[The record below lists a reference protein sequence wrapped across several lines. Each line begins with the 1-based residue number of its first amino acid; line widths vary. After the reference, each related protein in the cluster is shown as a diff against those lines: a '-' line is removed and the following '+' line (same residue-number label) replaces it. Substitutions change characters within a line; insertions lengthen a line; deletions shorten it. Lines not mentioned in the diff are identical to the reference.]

1 MFGMLLDLFKQAKS
15 PVEYIMAF
23 YIWLLFAVALVGFI
37 SLFYLMITEPQV
49 FFDINFGIIDRI

>member
-37 SLFYLMITEPQV
+37 SLFYLMVTEPQV

>member
-1 MFGMLLDLFKQAKS
+1 MFGMLLDLFKQAKT

>member
-1 MFGMLLDLFKQAKS
+1 MFGMLFDLFKQAKS

-37 SLFYLMITEPQV
+37 ALFYLMITEPQV